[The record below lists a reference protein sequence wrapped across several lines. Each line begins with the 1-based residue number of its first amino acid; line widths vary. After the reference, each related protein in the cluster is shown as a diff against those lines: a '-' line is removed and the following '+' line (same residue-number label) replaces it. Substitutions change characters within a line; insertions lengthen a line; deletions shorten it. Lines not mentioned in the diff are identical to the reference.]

1 MLTRGSVG
9 TGRRARLRILCI
21 MLACGFKSHLPHVR
35 TAPQACCLGCCFF
48 MRKET
53 EPSGFC
59 LLGAKRLRRSVRW
72 EKDPPD
78 LFLFPPHPIFRMIV
92 LPGVLFFHAE
102 GDRTQWVLSP
112 RREAP
117 ASVGS
122 TGKGPMKSFDFFK
135 KHSTPSARCSI
146 IYIYVYRHPVPSF
159 TFRRRQYENS
169 CMQKVW
175 KYGS

>member
-1 MLTRGSVG
+1 
-9 TGRRARLRILCI
+9 
-21 MLACGFKSHLPHVR
+21 
-35 TAPQACCLGCCFF
+35 

-122 TGKGPMKSFDFFK
+122 VGKRSTGSFSF
-135 KHSTPSARCSI
+135 STSPHLPHDSFAWGAVFSCGRRQNPVGSVSSARSACVGRFDGKRSNEI
-146 IYIYVYRHPVPSF
+146 
-159 TFRRRQYENS
+159 FRFL
-169 CMQKVW
+169 QKT
-175 KYGS
+175 